1 MTGITIYVLLG
12 IIIALLLVG
21 TVLWIVRTRR

>member
-21 TVLWIVRTRR
+21 TVLLIVRTRR